1 VQSGR
6 DHGGA
11 TTVAPGAPASHCE
24 GMTRPVARAIA
35 LVSLSAALAAG
46 CVTVRTAPPRFR
58 GDWPPIE
65 SGPRPTV
72 VLAISGSATD
82 DGWPRD
88 PGPILGPWGMAAE
101 RAYRESALFADVSSR
116 GGRADLRVEIQLR
129 GDVRR
134 NGFVSA
140 LSYLTLFVIP
150 SADTTDVAVI
160 TRVTTASGG
169 QPIGT
174 IEMRGRSWT
183 WYQILLLPFSFFP
196 PESVTPGIVYD
207 LNRQSI
213 EALHAR
219 GVF

>member
-1 VQSGR
+1 MS
-6 DHGGA
+6 
-11 TTVAPGAPASHCE
+11 
-24 GMTRPVARAIA
+24 
-35 LVSLSAALAAG
+35 
-46 CVTVRTAPPRFR
+46 
-58 GDWPPIE
+58 
-65 SGPRPTV
+65 
-72 VLAISGSATD
+72 
-82 DGWPRD
+82 
-88 PGPILGPWGMAAE
+88 
-101 RAYRESALFADVSSR
+101 
-116 GGRADLRVEIQLR
+116 
-129 GDVRR
+129 R
-134 NGFVSA
+134 NGFLSA

-213 EALHAR
+213 EALHTR